1 MLMLAESQTRARGY
15 LDVETVIY
23 VLARFKQPNKVRETS
38 VALLKHELIEEVD
51 TDRWAITD
59 AGRRVLHDLAT
70 RPIRKRDN
78 RPTRYCV

>member
-15 LDVETVIY
+15 VDVETVIH

-38 VALLKHELIEEVD
+38 RALLKYKLIEEVE
-51 TDRWAITD
+51 TDCWRIT
-59 AGRRVLHDLAT
+59 AEGRRVLNDLAT